1 MISYFDIRGLQ
12 NNQFPR
18 VCNVINEIKKDAQDR
33 MEKSVEALKS
43 QISKIRTGRAS
54 PSLLD
59 GINVEYYGSATPL
72 RQIASVVVEDAR
84 TLAITVFDRSMT
96 PAIEKAIM
104 ASDLGLNPSSAG
116 TIIRVPLPALTEERR
131 KDLIKVVRGDA
142 EQGRVSVRNIR
153 RDANDKVKALLK
165 DKEISED
172 EERRSQDEIQK
183 LTDHFIKKI
192 DEALASKETE
202 LMDF

>member
-1 MISYFDIRGLQ
+1 M
-12 NNQFPR
+12 
-18 VCNVINEIKKDAQDR
+18 INEIKKDAQDR
-33 MEKSVEALKS
+33 MEKSVEALKN

-59 GINVEYYGSATPL
+59 GISVDYYGSATPL
-72 RQIASVVVEDAR
+72 RQIASVVAEDAR

-183 LTDHFIKKI
+183 LTDSFIKKI

>member
-1 MISYFDIRGLQ
+1 
-12 NNQFPR
+12 
-18 VCNVINEIKKDAQDR
+18 
-33 MEKSVEALKS
+33 MEKSVEALKN
-43 QISKIRTGRAS
+43 QISKVRTGRAS

-59 GINVEYYGSATPL
+59 GISVEYYGAATPL
-72 RQIASVVVEDAR
+72 RQIANVVAEDVR

-131 KDLIKVVRGDA
+131 KDLIKVVRGEA
-142 EQGRVSVRNIR
+142 EQGRVSIRNIR

-165 DKEISED
+165 EKEISED

-183 LTDHFIKKI
+183 LTDSFIKKI
-192 DEALASKETE
+192 DEALANKETE

>member
-1 MISYFDIRGLQ
+1 M
-12 NNQFPR
+12 
-18 VCNVINEIKKDAQDR
+18 INEIKKDAQDR
-33 MEKSVEALKS
+33 MEKSVEALKN
-43 QISKIRTGRAS
+43 QISKVRTGRAS

-59 GINVEYYGSATPL
+59 GISVEYYGSATPL

-183 LTDHFIKKI
+183 LTDSFIKKI
-192 DEALASKETE
+192 DEALVSKETE

>member
-1 MISYFDIRGLQ
+1 M
-12 NNQFPR
+12 
-18 VCNVINEIKKDAQDR
+18 INEIQKDAQDR

-59 GINVEYYGSATPL
+59 GIMVEYYGSATPL
-72 RQIASVVVEDAR
+72 RQLANVTVEDSR
-84 TLAITVFDRSMT
+84 TLAISVFDRSMS

-104 ASDLGLNPSSAG
+104 SSDLGLNPSSAG
-116 TIIRVPLPALTEERR
+116 TVIRVPLPALTEERR
-131 KDLIKVVRGDA
+131 KDLIKVVRAEA
-142 EQGRVSVRNIR
+142 EQGRIAVRNVR

-172 EERRSQDEIQK
+172 DERRSQDDIQK
-183 LTDHFIKKI
+183 LTDGYIKKV
-192 DEALASKETE
+192 DEALAQKETE
-202 LMDF
+202 LMEF